1 MKSARAEVGKPRL
14 VTGQRGISLVEL
26 LVAMS
31 IMSVITAML
40 LMGWFSLS
48 RSWGF
53 TTHSADARDSG
64 RQAMQRMQREIRD
77 AQKPAQWYITGTS
90 AAAPD
95 AIIYRARPYWIA
107 FSTTF
112 NELDNGTI
120 HSVGT
125 TPTATP
131 SPTRPHLVVYRL
143 YRNGELWRYEDNNK
157 PWNGKIDRSD
167 GLTFDMLSDDLAGF
181 DLSERTTGEGAT
193 LIVSNVVNDTDPAT
207 GLLYTDPDSGTP
219 LFEYNYYDSA
229 GALQSVRSITGA
241 DRQDIIAVQLR
252 LLVDLNP
259 VKAPVFADL
268 RGTAQLRNAR

>member
-1 MKSARAEVGKPRL
+1 MSDPRTVSPLRRHLVG
-14 VTGQRGISLVEL
+14 GRGISLVEL
-26 LVAMS
+26 LIAMS

-48 RSWGF
+48 RSWEF

-64 RQAMQRMQREIRD
+64 RQAMQHMQREIRD
-77 AQKPAQWYITGTS
+77 AQKPAQGGYISGTS

-120 HSVGT
+120 LSVGT

-131 SPTRPHLVVYRL
+131 LPTRPHLVVYRL
-143 YRNGELWRYEDNNK
+143 YRNGELWRYEDNNF
-157 PWNGKIDRSD
+157 WDGAIDRSAD
-167 GLTFDMLSDDLAGF
+167 TFDMLSDDPASF
-181 DLSERTTGEGAT
+181 DPSERTTGEGAT

-207 GLLYTDPDSGTP
+207 GLPYTNPDSGTP

-229 GALQSVRSITGA
+229 GALESTRSITGA